1 MNIKDTLS
9 AIFDN
14 NKSLEIENYER
25 LYVDGKCTQINT
37 IRTNMRDKTVL
48 AKARKTIT
56 YDGDTVKAIA
66 SYITDAN
73 GKEEIVEK
81 TEIDKDVKTISYFQD
96 DKLYSCTTV
105 KTINMGGIEKIMST
119 ERFHGVHGAPCFEI
133 IYSDGRYERIDHDDF
148 IIKKTTKYNDKY
160 YDNEFTTIYKHGEIV
175 GRYITPISTVR
186 YQTLDFKIN
195 CNNVKEKTIR
205 ECQVIKDD
213 NTGGRFNIVL
223 SSKTC
228 IGDEV
233 TFAKNYTGNNVS
245 IIDHDNTITL
255 YSKKANCV
263 VTNDLNDHDWTIK
276 LSTRNGNFELYYHD
290 NILKAL
296 EAHNLKEDDK
306 CYNINIVN
314 GLSSSHIIVSVVSDN
329 KDVAKYDATV
339 SSETLID
346 IVTMLLSK
354 VEEELKSSLSI
365 ETSLSIKQK
374 YVPLLV
380 PGTYDNIEEM
390 LSTPTDTIVNEDT
403 DQTAKAI
410 ENSLKHYDNIFH
422 LSIE

>member
-1 MNIKDTLS
+1 MNIKDVLS

-25 LYVDGKCTQINT
+25 LYVDGKCTQIST
-37 IRTNMRDKTVL
+37 IRTNGDKTVL

-56 YDGDTVKAIA
+56 YDGDTVKTIA

-96 DKLYSCTTV
+96 NKLYSCTTV
-105 KTINMGGIEKIMST
+105 RTINMGGIEKILST
-119 ERFHGVHGAPCFEI
+119 ERFHGEPCFEI
-133 IYSDGRYERIDHDDF
+133 IYSDGRHERIDHDDF

-160 YDNEFTTIYKHGEIV
+160 HDNEFTTIYKSGHIV

-186 YQTLDFKIN
+186 YQTVDFKIN
-195 CNNVKEKTIR
+195 SKNNTKEKTIR
-205 ECQVIKDD
+205 VCQVIKDHD
-213 NTGGRFNIVL
+213 TGDRFNIVL

-228 IGDEV
+228 IGDEI
-233 TFAKNYTGNNVS
+233 TFAKNYTDNNVS
-245 IIDHDNTITL
+245 IIDHDNTIIL

-276 LSTRNGNFELYYHD
+276 LSTRNGKFELYYHD

-329 KDVAKYDATV
+329 KDVTKYDATV
-339 SSETLID
+339 SSETLLD
-346 IVTMLLSK
+346 MTNMLLSK
-354 VEEELKSSLSI
+354 VEEDLKSSLSI

-374 YVPLLV
+374 YVPLLA
-380 PGTYDNIEEM
+380 PGTYDDVEEM
-390 LSTPTDTIVNEDT
+390 LSTPTDTIVNED
-403 DQTAKAI
+403 I
-410 ENSLKHYDNIFH
+410 E
-422 LSIE
+422 